1 MSAAASTIL
10 VLRSCERCWVL
21 GGVVDDLTGIL
32 HPLSHRLMSGSC
44 RAAVR
49 LSERDLGVYFYSPP
63 APAPD
68 IVSPR
73 ADTLP
78 GDCKTFM
85 LSYMKC
91 LKANKSDSGECR
103 LEARGYL
110 QCRMDHGLMDQDD
123 MQNLG
128 LGDVGGDKGPAVAAS
143 TTQTGGAAASSDPAG
158 TASKSADK
166 TSRI

>member
-1 MSAAASTIL
+1 MSFG
-10 VLRSCERCWVL
+10 RP
-21 GGVVDDLTGIL
+21 GGL
-32 HPLSHRLMSGSC
+32 
-44 RAAVR
+44 
-49 LSERDLGVYFYSPP
+49 
-63 APAPD
+63 
-68 IVSPR
+68 
-73 ADTLP
+73 ADTFKVLP
-78 GDCKTFM
+78 PQRGSFPLDHDGDCKTFM